1 VKTIMLGR
9 ALATALVAMAL
20 PAALGTTPAAAA
32 QARCDG
38 RLPTIVGTNGD
49 DRLVGT
55 RGPDVILG
63 RAGDDVIDGRG
74 GNDVICGGEGADVIH
89 GGRGDDR
96 LYGDHARL
104 SSFLGDLLDGG
115 PGDDL
120 LDLSASA
127 ASEDV
132 ILTRLNTFS
141 FASAVRGVR
150 VDLARGTA
158 NGEGHDRLVPP
169 TRRGTYVPDITVI
182 GSRYDDVIRG
192 GVGPDKLVGGR
203 GDDRLV
209 GRGGDDV
216 LKGEALSSQRSR
228 TMPPDDDVLDAGA
241 GFDQLD
247 SFVGH
252 DRLSGGS
259 RGDHIFVD
267 NSSATQIDA
276 GKGENILQVRL
287 PRESGLVIDGGPTHT
302 ILSMDL
308 DQPHGTAL
316 DAGFAFDQASATSTL
331 TESDGTTYTGTLRN
345 VSIFRFYL
353 SDPITFVG
361 GDESTGLFSYRAAL
375 DASMGGGNDRV
386 HGSPNDD
393 HLDGGDG
400 NDRVWPSAGTD
411 TCVNFEVGTCSTG

>member
-1 VKTIMLGR
+1 
-9 ALATALVAMAL
+9 
-20 PAALGTTPAAAA
+20 
-32 QARCDG
+32 
-38 RLPTIVGTNGD
+38 
-49 DRLVGT
+49 
-55 RGPDVILG
+55 
-63 RAGDDVIDGRG
+63 
-74 GNDVICGGEGADVIH
+74 VICGGEGADVIH

-96 LYGDHARL
+96 LYGDRARV

-120 LDLSASA
+120 LDLSVSA

-132 ILTRLNTFS
+132 TLTRLNTFS

-158 NGEGHDRLVPP
+158 SGEGHDRLVLPR
-169 TRRGTYVPDITVI
+169 RRGTNVPDITVI
-182 GSRYDDVIRG
+182 GSRYDDVISGSAR
-192 GVGPDKLVGGR
+192 PDKLIGGR

-209 GRGGDDV
+209 GHGGDDV
-216 LKGEALSSQRSR
+216 LKGEALSSDRCR

-267 NSSATQIDA
+267 NSSATQIEA

-302 ILSMDL
+302 VLLMGL
-308 DQPHGTAL
+308 DQPHGTTP
-316 DAGFAFDQASATSTL
+316 DTGFAFDQAGATRTL
-331 TESDGTTYTGTLRN
+331 TESDGTTYTATLQN
-345 VSIFRFYL
+345 VAIYRFYL
-353 SDPITFVG
+353 TAPVTFIG
-361 GDESTGLFSYRAAL
+361 NDESTGLFSYRAARPPL
-375 DASMGGGNDRV
+375 VRGR
-386 HGSPNDD
+386 
-393 HLDGGDG
+393 
-400 NDRVWPSAGTD
+400 R
-411 TCVNFEVGTCSTG
+411 